1 METTGVV
8 RRIDELGRIV
18 IPKEIR
24 RSLGIKDGASLE
36 IYIEKDMVALK
47 KYSTMSNLVE
57 LATIYSETVYNSM
70 HLEMFITDQ
79 DNIIS
84 CPSSRKKQFLN
95 KKISKFLEEC
105 ITKRNKMVSEE
116 KTNLHM
122 TDEETIEC
130 KYIIYPISANGDI
143 IGLVILISDKNLS
156 NAEKHIVDIAAQFLG
171 KNVEE

>member
-36 IYIEKDMVALK
+36 IYIDKDMVALK
-47 KYSTMSNLVE
+47 KYSTMNNLVE
-57 LATIYSETVYNSM
+57 LATIYSETVYSTMN
-70 HLEMFITDQ
+70 LEMYVTDR

-84 CPSSRKKQFLN
+84 CPNIRKKNYLN
-95 KKISKFLEEC
+95 KQISKYLEEC
-105 ITKRNKMVSEE
+105 ITKRTKIIDEDNK
-116 KTNLHM
+116 KIQLTNDDLVEGSHL
-122 TDEETIEC
+122 IS
-130 KYIIYPISANGDI
+130 PILANGDV
-143 IGLVILISDKNLS
+143 IGLVILLS
-156 NAEKHIVDIAAQFLG
+156 NRKLTEAEKHIVNIASQFLG

>member
-36 IYIEKDMVALK
+36 IYIDKDMVALK
-47 KYSTMSNLVE
+47 KYSTMNNLVE
-57 LATIYSETVYNSM
+57 LATIYSETVYNTM
-70 HLEMFITDQ
+70 NLEMYVTDR

-84 CPSSRKKQFLN
+84 CPNIRKKNYLN
-95 KKISKFLEEC
+95 KQISKYLEEC
-105 ITKRNKMVSEE
+105 ITKRTKIIDEDNK
-116 KTNLHM
+116 KIQLTNDDL
-122 TDEETIEC
+122 IEGSHL
-130 KYIIYPISANGDI
+130 ISPILANGDV
-143 IGLVILISDKNLS
+143 IGLVILLS
-156 NAEKHIVDIAAQFLG
+156 NRKLTEAEKHIVNIASQFLG

>member
-24 RSLGIKDGASLE
+24 RSLGIKEGASLE
-36 IYIEKDMVALK
+36 IYVEKDMVALK

-57 LATIYSETVYNSM
+57 LANIYSETVYNTM
-70 HLEMFITDQ
+70 KVEMFVTDR

-84 CPSSRKKQFLN
+84 CPNIRKKKYLN
-95 KKISKFLEEC
+95 KQISKYLEEC
-105 ITKRNKMVSEE
+105 IIKRNKI
-116 KTNLHM
+116 K
-122 TDEETIEC
+122 DEENKIINIIQDDSIEC
-130 KYIIYPISANGDI
+130 NHLISPIIANGDV
-143 IGLVILISDKNLS
+143 IGLVILISDRKLSETEKNT
-156 NAEKHIVDIAAQFLG
+156 VDIASQFLG

>member
-36 IYIEKDMVALK
+36 IYVDRDVVALK
-47 KYSTMSNLVE
+47 KHSTMNNLVE
-57 LATIYSETVYNSM
+57 MANIYTETVYTTIKA
-70 HLEMFITDQ
+70 EMFITDR

-84 CPSSRKKQFLN
+84 CPNLRKKEFLN
-95 KKISKFLEEC
+95 KQISNFLEEC
-105 ITKRNKMVSEE
+105 INKRNKIKEE
-116 KTNLHM
+116 DIRKLQLTE
-122 TDEETIEC
+122 DKFIDC
-130 KYIIYPISANGDI
+130 SYVISPIVANGDV
-143 IGLVILISDKNLS
+143 IGLVILISSGKINDTLKN
-156 NAEKHIVDIAAQFLG
+156 IVDIAAQFLG